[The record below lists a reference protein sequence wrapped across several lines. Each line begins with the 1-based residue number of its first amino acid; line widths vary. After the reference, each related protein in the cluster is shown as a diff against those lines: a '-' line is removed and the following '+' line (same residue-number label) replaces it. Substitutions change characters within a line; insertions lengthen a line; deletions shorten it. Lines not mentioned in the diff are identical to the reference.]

1 MQEKLSRRERQIMDL
16 IYQKGKATAVEIREG
31 MNDPPSY
38 SAVRSHLR
46 ILEEKGVLKHE
57 KVGSQYVYFPLVSP
71 EKAKKSA
78 VKHLLNTFFEG
89 SAENAFASLLEI
101 SKNKLTEED
110 YLRMRKMIDQAK
122 KKEDDV

>member
-16 IYQKGKATAVEIREG
+16 IYQKGKATAIEVREG
-31 MNDPPSY
+31 IAEPPSY
-38 SAVRSHLR
+38 SAIRTHLR
-46 ILEEKGVLKHE
+46 ILEEKRVLKHE
-57 KVGSQYVYFPLVSP
+57 KAGAQYVYFPQVSP

-78 VKHLLNTFFEG
+78 LKHLLNTFFEG
-89 SAENAFASLLEI
+89 SAENAFASLLEV
-101 SKNKLTEED
+101 SKNKLKEEE